1 MNTQI
6 SKFEIIKSIQKDKFY
21 RAKLRLASEQLLK
34 SFFTNANLNKL
45 RVDLKF
51 LSDFIYFTCTTVSNR
66 QTLGQEYY
74 NLILFNS
81 NTRQLPRLL
90 NRHMF
95 ILIKIILPYL
105 VEKLIRI
112 YDKNIY
118 LYLAQ
123 IVLFYAKKINLI
135 KFYFDKT
142 TSFATLEQRLTN
154 ISLISLNPNLKQN
167 YSKLYLIF
175 GCFELMSLLLNLTN
189 EINDVRKLNK
199 NLKLDSKENTLEAS
213 DESLIKPC
221 KTKCPLCLE
230 LITHPTLTCCGHL
243 FCWSC
248 INKYIASS
256 TEIAKCPTCRISIE
270 QNKLIYM
277 FNYI

>member
-1 MNTQI
+1 MNTRI

-21 RAKLRLASEQLLK
+21 RAKLRLASEQLVK
-34 SFFTNANLNKL
+34 SFFQNANLNKL

-51 LSDFIYFTCTTVSNR
+51 LSDFIYFACTTVSNR

-90 NRHMF
+90 NRQLF

-105 VEKLIRI
+105 IEKLTKI

-123 IVLFYAKKINLI
+123 IIFFYAKKINLI

-142 TSFATLEQRLTN
+142 SFATLENRLTN
-154 ISLISLNPNLKQN
+154 ISLVSLNPNLKQT

-175 GCFELMSLLLNLTN
+175 GCFELVSLLLNLTN
-189 EINDVRKLNK
+189 ELKDVYKLNK
-199 NLKLDSKENTLEAS
+199 NLKLDSKENLLES
-213 DESLIKPC
+213 SNENLIKPC

-230 LITHPTLTCCGHL
+230 LITHPTLTFCGHL
-243 FCWSC
+243 FCWTC

-256 TEIAKCPTCRISIE
+256 ADVAKCPTCRISIE
-270 QNKLIYM
+270 QSKLIYM